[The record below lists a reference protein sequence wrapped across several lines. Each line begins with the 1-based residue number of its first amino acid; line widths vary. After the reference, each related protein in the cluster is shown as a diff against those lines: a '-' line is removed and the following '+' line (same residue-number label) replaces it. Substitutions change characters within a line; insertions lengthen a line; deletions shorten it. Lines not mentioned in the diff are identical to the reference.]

1 MPQHGSIDADGEH
14 RVSGAAPVWFRNGG
28 WGWNGNSAVTSGIN
42 RKFTPNQ
49 MSRIFRKF
57 SAI

>member
-1 MPQHGSIDADGEH
+1 MVNTEFPAQPWYGFELVDG
-14 RVSGAAPVWFRNGG
+14 RRIALSAAK
-28 WGWNGNSAVTSGIN
+28 AGIN
-42 RKFTPNQ
+42 QKFTPNQ